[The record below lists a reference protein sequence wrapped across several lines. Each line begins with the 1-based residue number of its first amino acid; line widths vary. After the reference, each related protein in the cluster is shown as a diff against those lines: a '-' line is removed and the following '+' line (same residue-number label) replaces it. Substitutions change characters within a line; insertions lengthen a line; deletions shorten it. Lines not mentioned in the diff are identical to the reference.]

1 MDSNQLAKQQS
12 FKKII
17 IIDNYDSF
25 TYNLVQ
31 MFRMLD
37 ADVSVFY
44 HDQVE
49 IDELEALQP
58 THLCISPGPNTP
70 KDAKVSMP
78 AIQYFHGKI
87 PILGICLGHQ
97 CLVELFGGKL
107 ERSKQII
114 HGKTSKIW
122 HHQNPIFQNVPSPFV
137 AMRYH
142 SFIAVSESLPANLKI
157 LADTEEGEV
166 MAVNLEGTATF
177 GVQFHPESILTPD
190 GMSILD
196 NFLHNFNE

>member
-1 MDSNQLAKQQS
+1 M
-12 FKKII
+12 KKEAGKKVV

-25 TYNLVQ
+25 TYNIVQ
-31 MFRMLD
+31 IFKGLG

-44 HDQVE
+44 HDK
-49 IDELEALQP
+49 IGLDELEALQP

-70 KDAKVSMP
+70 KDAKISLP

-97 CLVELFGGKL
+97 CLVELFGGKV
-107 ERSKQII
+107 EKSQKIM

-122 HHQNPIFQNVPSPFV
+122 HQQNQILQNVPSPFV

-142 SFIAVSESLPANLKI
+142 SLIAVVENLPENLKI
-157 LADTEEGEV
+157 LAHTEQDEI
-166 MAVNLEGTATF
+166 MAICLENTNTF
-177 GVQFHPESILTPD
+177 GLQFHPESILTPD
-190 GMSILD
+190 GTTILG
-196 NFLHNFNE
+196 NFLNL